1 MSNVTK
7 KSKVRINVIDVI
19 IILLVLALIA
29 TAVYKIYSEVSN
41 SSLNKHSKY
50 IVSFRCDSEYES
62 LLKYLKDGDAVYC
75 VDNDILLGYLY
86 DVPDDGKNTVYKYV
100 ADNGEEETGKTMSS
114 SYLTASFKGTLRLAS
129 NAVKAKNGN
138 YYSVEDMNISVG
150 STIEVYTEKTVFTLT
165 VEEIMFVLQ

>member
-1 MSNVTK
+1 
-7 KSKVRINVIDVI
+7 
-19 IILLVLALIA
+19 
-29 TAVYKIYSEVSN
+29 
-41 SSLNKHSKY
+41 
-50 IVSFRCDSEYES
+50 
-62 LLKYLKDGDAVYC
+62 
-75 VDNDILLGYLY
+75 
-86 DVPDDGKNTVYKYV
+86 
-100 ADNGEEETGKTMSS
+100 MSS